1 MAKAKKRTLEAEGQ
15 LSLFTDLLLSTDA
28 EEIGTD
34 GSKAM
39 QPKGLGVSS
48 EQDSSTKAAAAMDRD
63 EADNGTRS
71 AQEPVQGTRGNEVP
85 VHAGQHARGSEE
97 DRSGGAGQHAAVSD
111 GLQAQVQ
118 HPLQRDRDAL
128 AAEAQ
133 DQGASAAGRADMA
146 AGIRVDEDLRS
157 RDSEERSD
165 RGPVE
170 ITAVT
175 ADPGTAL
182 ARAQANIIALK
193 ALAAAEEH
201 GTATEEERR
210 AIAAYAGWG
219 GAADA
224 FREGGV
230 SRDWQ
235 QVHDELRSLLSEEE
249 YASARSSV
257 LTAFYTPRRI
267 VGAIYEALES
277 VGLGHAAE
285 ADQILEPGCGT
296 GNFMRT
302 VPPSMNLSFTGIEAD
317 SLSARI
323 ATILLPEQSIVASPM
338 EDCYITD
345 GSFDAAVGNV
355 PYSDAIRIRDNATG
369 RDIPIHDWFI
379 QRSLEAVRPGGLV
392 CVLTS
397 RYSMDKRNSTS
408 RIAMAQQAELAGV
421 VRLPEEL
428 FKRTAGTEVIS
439 DILLFRK
446 RDRAIS
452 QEEAARES
460 WIQTEALDG
469 NPDARV
475 NSYLAAHPECVM
487 GRGLEVESGP
497 YGPTVGVHV
506 DAEHDPRPSI
516 LAAHVKRS
524 LADQASASIGHDYHL
539 DLAAR
544 KEAPAAAARPQKS
557 ASEELYVDEQG
568 NVWYGSQET
577 VEPVEAAGTGD
588 GRLAALVALRDQTRQ
603 LLEMERS
610 SSAGDAEVQQA
621 IEALSAS
628 YDSFA
633 GRYGRLASKENEK
646 AWTKKGQADA
656 SFSVLAGLLEK
667 TDSRGQYL
675 GKTDF
680 LKKRTILP
688 APPLPDHVDD
698 PHEAIALSMDRRGY
712 LDEEFIGNLL
722 DKHGDELLEALGDA
736 IVLNP
741 DTDAL
746 MPAEEYLSGS
756 LGEKLDHVRAL
767 ISDIET
773 DRTGQA
779 STDWNEAQFGASDPA
794 RPEKSAFGDAVKR
807 ELVDRGIWATEITPL
822 TGNVAVDSE
831 IQLERMDSYGD
842 KSTASS
848 AGYLLARALDELET
862 TRPLG
867 TRRSNGRPATGNLLI
882 DRLVDEALG
891 RRDTWSHHYQ
901 YSGEYYALY
910 LISRHLDK
918 LGTLALQSIFAD
930 SDIMDPDGQPK
941 GALASLAAA
950 MGTSLEQANQDANW
964 EQYKAVRRTNI
975 ERLAEA
981 FRKEPDAAEY
991 LFKLSLEKEDSEDSR
1006 RYRYTENRVEA
1017 THEGFLSYKEEK
1029 RSFMAEHAKTV
1040 DEDRLG
1046 RLKELEHRLE
1056 GAMPTP
1062 LAPGDIAANMGAP
1075 WIPARIYAQFARET
1089 FGGDGG
1095 YDWIH
1100 HEASFNVVY
1109 DDTNGRWAVNGA
1121 SAGIEDVAKAKYGTA
1136 RVAPLKI
1143 MQAIMN
1149 NSNMVVRTKVAG
1161 KTVADTKETLLAW
1174 EKRHEVEKAF
1184 SEWIWND
1191 PDRAEELSTIYN
1203 DRFNR
1208 IVPRTYDGSYL
1219 SLPGKNASITL
1230 RKHQADAVARI
1241 LQSEEGSLIAH
1252 VVGAGKTY
1260 ACIAAVHEAKRIGK
1274 CTKPVIVVP
1283 NHITQQWASDFQ
1295 NMYPGSHVLA
1305 FDSNDKAERFWA
1317 KAAAGDWDAIIVG
1330 DTRFTALGMSGDR
1343 KKEHLQQRVEE
1354 LEGSIR
1360 EASSS
1365 GDKWTVKKCERVKS
1379 RVEGQLKKMMS
1390 NIKED
1395 DGLTFEQLG
1404 CDMLVVDE
1412 AHYYKNLAV
1421 AGSEVPGMSI
1431 SPSAKCEDLLAKCNY
1446 LREKGFGRNIVFA
1459 TGTPVSNSMAE
1470 LYNMQRYLAPKQLR
1484 AQGTEMFSSWAST
1497 FGELSAAY
1505 EMKPE
1510 GSGFQMKQR
1519 FAKFHNLPELMKS
1532 FHCYASLVTKDMV
1545 HLDVPECTE
1554 HVMAIEAGPSQKEG
1568 IRWLAERAEVVRGGC
1583 DPRKDNMLKITSD
1596 GRKIALDPKL
1606 LDPEDASMLP
1616 LSDGKIAACAKTV
1629 KEIYDRT
1636 AAQKGT
1642 QLIFCDSSTD
1652 AGKGWNAYKG
1662 MRDELIKNGIPPEQI
1677 AFVSSAGDDP
1687 EKRDALFEKV
1697 SNGEIRV
1704 LLGSTMKLGTGT
1716 NVQERLAAIHDLDC
1730 PWRPA
1735 DLEQRLGR
1743 IVRQGNTFDKVEDYR
1758 YVTTGTFDAYMYQ
1771 TVERK
1776 QRFISQI
1783 FTSKTPSRTMEDL
1796 DETVLDYAEIKA
1808 LAAGDPNVAKRMTIQ
1823 NEIGQLKLLKQG
1835 YDRERSSLQ
1844 SKIQNQ
1850 LEPSCRAL
1858 EAAQKDLAT
1867 AEVPFKKAAAAAEA
1881 DTKLPSE
1888 RREAICKDLYGK
1900 AASLQYGFDSRI
1912 GSYHGL
1918 EVWGRCRIGESGE
1931 PVTYMGLKTAGIE
1944 PIWCKRQ
1951 AYTSTSGPY
1960 TVLRQL
1966 KELAADCSKGPQS
1979 LQPKVDEARRRLE
1992 DAKTAASQP
2001 WEKADRL
2008 VALEQ
2013 ELKEL
2018 DIKTGLIDQG
2028 GQEDLEEQISMEDS
2042 VREWYMS
2049 AYPDDPIGP
2058 FIEDISFGEA
2068 EDGFAEGVNMLGIA
2082 GNESEKRVMERLK
2095 DKLADIHEASN
2106 DAMLAAQEEEA
2117 ETEDIEER

>member
-1 MAKAKKRTLEAEGQ
+1 M
-15 LSLFTDLLLSTDA
+15 D
-28 EEIGTD
+28 EE
-34 GSKAM
+34 
-39 QPKGLGVSS
+39 V
-48 EQDSSTKAAAAMDRD
+48 
-63 EADNGTRS
+63 
-71 AQEPVQGTRGNEVP
+71 
-85 VHAGQHARGSEE
+85 
-97 DRSGGAGQHAAVSD
+97 GA
-111 GLQAQVQ
+111 
-118 HPLQRDRDAL
+118 
-128 AAEAQ
+128 
-133 DQGASAAGRADMA
+133 
-146 AGIRVDEDLRS
+146 
-157 RDSEERSD
+157 RDSEARRDRSH
-165 RGPVE
+165 VV

-175 ADPGTAL
+175 AEPGTAL
-182 ARAQANIIALK
+182 ARAQANVLALK
-193 ALAAAEEH
+193 ALAAAEER
-201 GTATEEERR
+201 GSATEDERK
-210 AIAAYAGWG
+210 ALAAYAGWG

-224 FREGGV
+224 FRESGT
-230 SRDWQ
+230 SAEWQ
-235 QVHDELRSLLSEEE
+235 QVHEELQGLLSEEE

-257 LTAFYTPRRI
+257 LTAFYTPQRI
-267 VGAIYEALES
+267 VAAIYEALKT
-277 VGLGHAAE
+277 VGFGHGSE
-285 ADQILEPGCGT
+285 TDQILEPGCGT

-302 VPPSMNLSFTGIEAD
+302 VPHDMNLSFTGIEAD

-323 ATILLPEQSIVASPM
+323 ATMLLPEQSIVASPM
-338 EDCYITD
+338 EECYISD
-345 GSFDAAVGNV
+345 GSYDAAVGNV
-355 PYSDAIRIRDNATG
+355 PYSDAIRIRSNATG

-397 RYSMDKRNSTS
+397 RYSLDKRNSTS

-475 NSYLAAHPECVM
+475 NSYIAAHPECVM

-516 LAAHVKRS
+516 LAAHVRQS
-524 LADQASASIGHDYHL
+524 LAEQAASSIGHDYHL
-539 DLAAR
+539 DLGAR
-544 KEAPAAAARPQKS
+544 RESPVAAAVPQRI
-557 ASEELYVDEQG
+557 ANEEYYADEQG

-577 VEPVEAAGTGD
+577 VEPIEKAGSGD
-588 GRLAALVALRDQTRQ
+588 GRLAALVSLRDQTRQ
-603 LLEMERS
+603 LLEMERN
-610 SSAGDAEVQQA
+610 AAADDGEVQQA
-621 IEALSAS
+621 IVALSES
-628 YDSFA
+628 YDAFA
-633 GRYGRLASKENEK
+633 DRYGRLSSNANKK
-646 AWTKKGQADA
+646 AWDRKGQADS
-656 SFSVLAGLLEK
+656 SFGVLAGLLEQ
-667 TDSRGQYL
+667 TDARGQYI

-688 APPLPDHVDD
+688 APPLPDHVDN
-698 PHEAIALSMDRRGY
+698 PHEAIALTMDRRGY
-712 LDEEFIGNLL
+712 LDEHFIGKLMGL
-722 DKHGDELLEALGDA
+722 HGDGLLEALGDA
-736 IVLNP
+736 VVLDP

-746 MPAEEYLSGS
+746 IPAEEYLSGS
-756 LGEKLDHVRAL
+756 LGEKLEHVRSL
-767 ISDIET
+767 IDGMESE
-773 DRTGQA
+773 RTSQA
-779 STDWNEAQFGASDPA
+779 EAGWNEMQLGSADPA
-794 RPEKSAFGDAVKR
+794 HPEKSAIGDAVKK
-807 ELVDRGIWATEITPL
+807 ELVERGIWATEITSL
-822 TGNVAVDSE
+822 SGKVAVDSG
-831 IQLERMDSYGD
+831 IQMGKLEKYGD
-842 KSTASS
+842 KSTSCS

-862 TRPLG
+862 AKPLG
-867 TRRSNGRPATGNLLI
+867 AWDSYGNPETGSLLI
-882 DRLVDEALG
+882 DRLANEGLG
-891 RRDTWSHHYQ
+891 DQDTWRGNYR
-901 YSGEYYALY
+901 YSGAFYALY
-910 LISRHLDK
+910 LVSRHMDK
-918 LGTLALQSIFAD
+918 LGDAALQSIFRH
-930 SDIMDPDGQPK
+930 SHIMDSDGQPT
-941 GALASLAAA
+941 GAVAALASAL
-950 MGTSLEQANQDANW
+950 GVELEKADGPYSANRD
-964 EQYKAVRRTNI
+964 EIRKRNI
-975 ERLAEA
+975 EKTVEA
-981 FRKEPDAAEY
+981 FRQEPDAAEY
-991 LFKLSLEKEDSEDSR
+991 VLKLSLEKDGGSYR
-1006 RYRYTENRVEA
+1006 RNAYAREPIEA
-1017 THEGFLSYKEEK
+1017 THEGYLEYRAEK
-1029 RSFMAEHAKTV
+1029 RRYMAEHAQPV
-1040 DEDRLG
+1040 DEERLG
-1046 RLKELEHRLE
+1046 RLKDLERRIEAALP
-1056 GAMPTP
+1056 AP
-1062 LAPGDIAANMGAP
+1062 LQPGDIAANMGAP
-1075 WIPARIYAQFARET
+1075 WIPARIYAQFAQET
-1089 FGGDGG
+1089 FGSGSYRWD
-1095 YDWIH
+1095 DK
-1100 HEASFNVVY
+1100 ESSFSVAY

-1121 SAGIEDVAKAKYGTA
+1121 SAGVTESAKTKYGTEK
-1136 RVAPLKI
+1136 VPPLKI

-1149 NSNMVVRTKVAG
+1149 NSNMVVRTKVGG
-1161 KTVADTKETLLAW
+1161 KSVADTKETLLAW

-1184 SEWIWND
+1184 SEWIWKD
-1191 PDRAEELSTIYN
+1191 PDRAAELSAIYN

-1219 SLPGKNASITL
+1219 SLPGKNAGITL

-1305 FDSNDKAERFWA
+1305 FDSDDKTSPERFWA

-1330 DTRFTALGMSGDR
+1330 TTRFTALGMSADR
-1343 KKEHLQQRVEE
+1343 RKEHLQQRVEE

-1360 EASSS
+1360 EASSN

-1395 DGLTFEQLG
+1395 EGLTFEQLG